1 MLAARATVLARG
13 AGEALV
19 RGDGSSAESALD
31 ALVALAPG
39 PAELRIVQQAII
51 DLLRTA
57 IRAAWK
63 RGWQPRDVYEVL
75 GRGDD
80 RLATELAGDVMA
92 DDLAGYARPLVDPRW
107 FEQLSGIGASVWWPA
122 DSTWPRARSA
132 ASSANASSA
141 GWALVLEAA
150 VGLLGRLNRLG
161 TLQAFLPLPG
171 HASATAAPPAHVDD
185 SVLHRVRQMLAQA
198 ESTSFEAEA
207 DSFTAAAQRLMA
219 RYSIDQ
225 AMLAATGQ
233 VGPAT
238 GPTGRR
244 IWVARP
250 YVKEKVVLLNEVADA
265 NRARAVWAKELDMVS
280 LLGHEPDLD
289 AVETLYT
296 SLLVQATR
304 AMYAEGKQVASWGG
318 SGTRG
323 FRQSFLAAYALRI
336 GERLRA
342 ASVEE
347 TQAAAAEATRQ
358 GGRALVPILQ
368 AREEAVDGFT
378 EELFPGLVHHRVS
391 AGSDPQGWAK
401 GRQAADRAELA
412 DGTGNR
418 LGR

>member
-1 MLAARATVLARG
+1 
-13 AGEALV
+13 
-19 RGDGSSAESALD
+19 
-31 ALVALAPG
+31 
-39 PAELRIVQQAII
+39 LRIVQQTII
-51 DLLRTA
+51 DLLRAA

-63 RGWQPRDVYEVL
+63 RGWQPRDVHEIL

-80 RLATELAGDVMA
+80 RLVTELAGDVMA
-92 DDLAGYARPLVDPRW
+92 EDLAGYARPLVDPRW
-107 FEQLSGIGASVWWPA
+107 FEQLSGIGASVWWPG
-122 DSTWPRARSA
+122 DSTWPRARST
-132 ASSANASSA
+132 ASPA

-150 VGLLGRLNRLG
+150 VSLLARLDRLG

-171 HASATAAPPAHVDD
+171 HASATAPRPTHVDA

-207 DSFTAAAQRLMA
+207 DSFTAAAQRLMS

-225 AMLAATGQ
+225 AMLASTGP

-265 NRARAVWAKELDMVS
+265 NRTRAVWAKELDMVS

-304 AMYAEGKQVASWGG
+304 AMYAEGKQLTAWGG

-336 GERLRA
+336 GERLREA
-342 ASVEE
+342 AIQE
-347 TQAAAAEATRQ
+347 TQTAAAEFGRQ
-358 GGRALVPILQ
+358 GGQALVPILQ
-368 AREEAVDGFT
+368 ARQEQVDAFT
-378 EELFPGLVHHRVS
+378 EEVFPGLVHHRVS

-412 DGTGNR
+412 HRTGNR
-418 LGR
+418 LGT